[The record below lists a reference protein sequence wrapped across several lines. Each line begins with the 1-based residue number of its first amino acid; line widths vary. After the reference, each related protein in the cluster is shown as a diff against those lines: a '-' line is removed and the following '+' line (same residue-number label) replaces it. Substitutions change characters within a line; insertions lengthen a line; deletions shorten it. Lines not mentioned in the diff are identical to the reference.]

1 MILTKEEFSVIVVR
15 KDGCNKIPEGSGMVP
30 DSEVAEFMDYNVLQY
45 LGGKS
50 DEVSVDHYPASFTA
64 AAPSGSGSADPES
77 VRCYI
82 QNWSV
87 VLQKLCY
94 VFYQSI
100 FQPFV
105 QYIS

>member
-1 MILTKEEFSVIVVR
+1 MILTKEEFSLLVVG
-15 KDGCNKIPEGSGMVP
+15 KDGFNKIPEDSGVAP
-30 DSEVAEFMDYNVLQY
+30 DSEMAEFMDYNVLQY
-45 LGGKS
+45 PGWEG
-50 DEVSVDHYPASFTA
+50 DEVPVDHYPASLAA

-87 VLQKLCY
+87 ELQKLCY
-94 VFYQSI
+94 VFYQPI